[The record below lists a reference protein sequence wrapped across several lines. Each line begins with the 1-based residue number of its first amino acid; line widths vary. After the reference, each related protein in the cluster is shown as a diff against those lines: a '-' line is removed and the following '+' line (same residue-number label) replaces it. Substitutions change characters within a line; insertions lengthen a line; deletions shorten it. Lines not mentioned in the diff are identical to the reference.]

1 MLSLSLVSNAA
12 AIRSAAKHLADMG
25 FHLGTPD
32 LKVWI
37 CDVVDALLAQNP
49 GWTEKMVKDAMRTTD
64 REVMYL
70 SADLVGALD
79 PVKLARSRTVV
90 NQHRDHAVFVVV
102 L

>member
-1 MLSLSLVSNAA
+1 MSNAA
-12 AIRSAAKHLADMG
+12 AIQSAAKHLAE
-25 FHLGTPD
+25 LGHAVPGHAD
-32 LKVWI
+32 VKIWI

-64 REVMYL
+64 REVVYL
-70 SADLVGALD
+70 SADLIGALD